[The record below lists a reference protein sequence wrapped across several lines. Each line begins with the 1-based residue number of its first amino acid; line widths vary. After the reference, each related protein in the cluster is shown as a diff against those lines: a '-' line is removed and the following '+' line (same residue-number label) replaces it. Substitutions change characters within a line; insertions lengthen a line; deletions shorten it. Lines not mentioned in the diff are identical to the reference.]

1 MRRSLVILVLAVAS
15 LLLVG
20 AVGAQQNPN
29 AFPFTTTTDPA
40 SLIGSYYNAITLH
53 DYGRAYS
60 YWETPPNN
68 QTLAQFTAGFSDT
81 ASAVALVTVPY
92 LTDAGAGN
100 IYTSLPTVVMAQRT
114 NGTQVYYAG
123 CFIAHKTNVPVGTAT
138 EPNPNWYLRS
148 ANLVQVTTAYAALSR
163 LSTACQT
170 P

>member
-1 MRRSLVILVLAVAS
+1 MRRSLVILALIVSS

-40 SLIGSYYNAITLH
+40 SLIGSYYSAITLH

-60 YWETPPNN
+60 YWETPPHN

-81 ASAVALVTVPY
+81 ASATALVAVPY

-100 IYTSLPTVVMAQRT
+100 VYASLPAVVVAQRT

-123 CFIAHKTNVPVGTAT
+123 CFAAHKSNVPVGNAT
-138 EPNPNWYLRS
+138 EPDPNWTLRS
-148 ANLVQVTTAYAALSR
+148 ANLVQVTTAYAAIAR
-163 LSTACQT
+163 MTTACQT